1 MLIELVNLNIVPLN
15 SLSMLAKRMI
25 RFVTLILAGLL
36 LYIIA
41 WLVDSESLDNLILL
55 LTFQSEGDYTSPS
68 SSFVTLYENSINIM
82 VVLLS
87 MTVLEILLGDLWI
100 IYLLVAILILL
111 GLITCISVIIS
122 IFSYFGIGFGLLSI
136 LIFIVNMF
144 VIGIAYFIYEL

>member
-1 MLIELVNLNIVPLN
+1 MLIELVNLNIVQLN
-15 SLSMLAKRMI
+15 SLSILAKRVI

-41 WLVDSESLDNLILL
+41 WLVDSESLDNLISL